1 MASMGHGDD
10 RDLGRGRPQ
19 GRVVGG
25 GAELWR
31 YPVESMRGATV
42 PRLMVAAQHSRG
54 DRAIARRDLTTGPIR
69 VAVVLDR

>member
-1 MASMGHGDD
+1 
-10 RDLGRGRPQ
+10 
-19 GRVVGG
+19 
-25 GAELWR
+25 LWR

-54 DRAIARRDLTTGPIR
+54 DRAFARRDLTTGPIR